1 MKLFGN
7 IKSMNTEIQKNT
19 EEECHLCHNI
29 VVFSIIELHETTF
42 SKCSKLMILTKELR
56 RIKN

>member
-1 MKLFGN
+1 MKLFGK

-19 EEECHLCHNI
+19 EEERHLCHNI
-29 VVFSIIELHETTF
+29 VASSIIELHEIKF